1 MTRIDSRQT
10 ESASDAG
17 DARGASGDRCASE
30 VLAANVNAA
39 RQVLDSLAAFAAP
52 LQRAADAVRDALLA
66 GRKVLAC
73 GNGGSAADC
82 AHFTAE
88 IAGRFVTE
96 RPGYPAIDLTASHS
110 LTTALIN
117 DYPADEL
124 FARQVAAFG
133 QPGDVLVVFTTS
145 GNSANVQR
153 ALATATERGL
163 TTIAFLGRDG
173 GACKGEADIEFII
186 DSQVTARIQE
196 AHLLLYHSLC
206 EIIDPALARQADRNE
221 PRP

>member
-1 MTRIDSRQT
+1 MTAKRAQPAI
-10 ESASDAG
+10 AA
-17 DARGASGDRCASE
+17 DAREGGATDADPRAAD
-30 VLAANVNAA
+30 VLTANVVAA
-39 RQVLDSLAAFAAP
+39 RQVLDSLTGFAAP
-52 LQRAADAVRDALLA
+52 LQRAADAVRDALLV

-73 GNGGSAADC
+73 GNGGSAADS

-96 RPGYPAIDLTASHS
+96 RPGYPALDLTASHS

-117 DYPADEL
+117 DYPAEEL
-124 FARQVAAFG
+124 FARQVVAFG

-153 ALATATERGL
+153 ALGAATERGL

-173 GACKGEADIEFII
+173 GACKGKADIEFII

-196 AHLLLYHSLC
+196 AHLLLYHCLC
-206 EIIDPALARQADRNE
+206 EIIDPALAREADRDE